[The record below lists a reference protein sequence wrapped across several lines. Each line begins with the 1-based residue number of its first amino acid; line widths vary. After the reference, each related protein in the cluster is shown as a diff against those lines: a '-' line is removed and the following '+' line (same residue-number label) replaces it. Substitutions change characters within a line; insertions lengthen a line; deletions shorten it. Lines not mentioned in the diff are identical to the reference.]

1 MNITLHTPFSRVY
14 DSFLSKIT
22 DDMYMELTELDT
34 YRILEEL
41 LVTAIHKF
49 EFPRVDL
56 TVYETEL
63 FADQDEYTGVESDGE
78 TAIAYIYDEG
88 FFAALL
94 TEEEIN
100 ILSTYMIVEWFG
112 YQLASVENTRMKYSG
127 TDFKFTSQANHMQKL
142 LALKKDYEREGFHLQ
157 RLYKRRKADANGI
170 MRSAFGQII
179 EPVSTSTS
187 SSTSTKSAST
197 SAEIAKVAAN
207 CLSNTVKTIDYVD
220 NALTWGDLEEDTTD
234 GD

>member
-1 MNITLHTPFSRVY
+1 MNITQHTPFSKVY
-14 DSFLSKIT
+14 NSFLSKIT
-22 DDMYMELTELDT
+22 DDMFMELTELDT
-34 YRILEEL
+34 FRMLEEL
-41 LVTAIHKF
+41 LITAIHKF

-56 TVYETEL
+56 TVYETEQ
-63 FADQDEYTGVESDGE
+63 FSDQSEYTGIESDGE
-78 TAIAYIYDEG
+78 TVIAYLYDEG
-88 FFAALL
+88 FFAAFL

-170 MRSAFGQII
+170 MRSTFGQIM
-179 EPVSTSTS
+179 EVPSSTS
-187 SSTSTKSAST
+187 SSSSTKSADV
-197 SAEIAKVAAN
+197 SAELAKLAAN
-207 CLSNTVKTIDYVD
+207 CTSNTVKTIQYIDS
-220 NALTWGDLEEDTTD
+220 ALSWQDV
-234 GD
+234 